1 MMYVIGSPAFD
12 FVSCTK
18 EYAIAHLSELA
29 ILSVDTENL
38 YDPTYKLLCFQIG
51 NKHDQ
56 FLILEDFLFFKELLE
71 TKYIIL
77 QNAKHDLKSFAYLGI
92 YPKYLHDTFLQEMIL
107 ISGHYSLGMSM
118 TKCKLNALVK
128 KYCNVEIS
136 KELQKK
142 PEISQ
147 AFFEY
152 SLTDIIYLE
161 DINNAQQALLA
172 KEGLDLLANNLEN
185 EYVKALAYCEQSGF
199 YLDTKG
205 FATKVAKDK
214 EEYVSL
220 NKQMIEAIND
230 EPKVNKYLSM
240 KSDLFSEP
248 EISLDINLGSPKQA
262 IPFYKDLGYQWT
274 NKGTPTIGIKYI
286 KKDRKKHPILDLA
299 IKLSECET
307 RMSSYGD
314 NIFDIVNQ
322 YPDGRLRSNF
332 VQIINTGRMSS
343 RGESDTDSFSGVNL
357 QSVPKRGEE
366 RKYFIAAE
374 GNMLV
379 RGDFVGQETRIL
391 AEFAEDPTY
400 LEFIINPEYDLHCF
414 MAQALW
420 PEYSHLS
427 HMEFKEQY
435 PYLRDRAKPGTFCL
449 PYGGVGKT
457 IAENCDVEVSVG
469 EAAYNTFMAKFP
481 QLEKYYKKVGALAL
495 HRGYILTNSITN
507 RKIYLSDFDKYK
519 TLKRKNYLSKEDWAY
534 CKIYEGQKQR
544 LARNYPIQ
552 STAADM
558 TKMACILVYK
568 ALVKNNLLGI
578 VLWPNIVH
586 DEIVLECPIKY
597 APKIQNLLKDC
608 MEIAGKKFCPNVPI
622 LADVTIQKPW
632 KC

>member
-142 PEISQ
+142 PEVSQ
-147 AFFEY
+147 KFFEY

-161 DINNAQQALLA
+161 DINNAQKVLLD

-205 FATKVAKDK
+205 FATKVLKDK

-230 EPKVNKYLSM
+230 EPKVKGYLSV
-240 KSDLFSEP
+240 KSDLFSP
-248 EISLDINLGSPKQA
+248 PTISLDINLGSSVQA
-262 IPFYKDLGYQWT
+262 IPFYKDLGFEWN
-274 NKGTPTIGIKYI
+274 NKGKPTIGIKQI
-286 KKDRKKHPILDLA
+286 KKDRKKHPILNLA

-314 NIFDIVNQ
+314 NIFDILKQ

-414 MAQALW
+414 MAQAL
-420 PEYSHLS
+420 
-427 HMEFKEQY
+427 
-435 PYLRDRAKPGTFCL
+435 
-449 PYGGVGKT
+449 
-457 IAENCDVEVSVG
+457 
-469 EAAYNTFMAKFP
+469 
-481 QLEKYYKKVGALAL
+481 
-495 HRGYILTNSITN
+495 
-507 RKIYLSDFDKYK
+507 
-519 TLKRKNYLSKEDWAY
+519 
-534 CKIYEGQKQR
+534 
-544 LARNYPIQ
+544 
-552 STAADM
+552 
-558 TKMACILVYK
+558 
-568 ALVKNNLLGI
+568 
-578 VLWPNIVH
+578 
-586 DEIVLECPIKY
+586 
-597 APKIQNLLKDC
+597 
-608 MEIAGKKFCPNVPI
+608 
-622 LADVTIQKPW
+622 
-632 KC
+632 

>member
-1 MMYVIGSPAFD
+1 MYVIGSPAFN
-12 FVSCTK
+12 FESCTK
-18 EYAIAHLSELA
+18 EYALDILSKMA

-38 YDPTYKLLCFQIG
+38 YNPVYKLLSFQIG
-51 NKHDQ
+51 NKQDQ
-56 FLILEDFLFFKELLE
+56 FLILEDFLSFKELLE
-71 TKYIIL
+71 TKPIIL
-77 QNAKHDLKSFAYLGI
+77 QNGKHDLKSFAYLGI
-92 YPKYLHDTFLQEMIL
+92 YPQYINDTFLQEMIL
-107 ISGHYSLGMSM
+107 ISGNYSLGMSM

-128 KYCNVEIS
+128 KYCGIEIS
-136 KELQKK
+136 KELQKT

-147 AFFEY
+147 KFFDY
-152 SLTDIIYLE
+152 ALTDILYLE
-161 DINNAQQALLA
+161 DINTAQQALLT
-172 KEGLDLLANNLEN
+172 KEGLDSLANKLEN

-205 FATKVAKDK
+205 FATKVLKDK
-214 EEYVSL
+214 EEYAL
-220 NKQMIEAIND
+220 LHKQMIQAIND

-248 EISLDINLGSPKQA
+248 EISLDINLGSSKQA
-262 IPFYKDLGYQWT
+262 IPFYKDLGFEWN

-286 KKDRKKHPILDLA
+286 KKDRKKHPILNLA

-307 RMSSYGD
+307 RISSYGD
-314 NIFDIVNQ
+314 NIFDILQQ
-322 YPDGRLRSNF
+322 YPDHRLRSNF

-366 RKYFIAAE
+366 RKYFIAEE
-374 GNMLV
+374 GNRLV

-391 AEFAEDPTY
+391 AEFAGDPTY
-400 LEFIINPEYDLHCF
+400 LEFIINPEYDLHSF

-427 HMEFKEQY
+427 HLEFKEQY
-435 PYLRDRAKPGTFCL
+435 PDLRDRAKPGTFCL

-457 IAENCDVEVSVG
+457 IAENCDVDVSVG
-469 EAAYNTFMAKFP
+469 EAAYNAFMAKFP
-481 QLEKYYKKVGALAL
+481 QLEQYYKKVGALAL
-495 HRGYILTNSITN
+495 HRGYILTNDVTK

-519 TLKRKNYLSKEDWAY
+519 TLKRKHYLSKEDWAY
-534 CKIYEGQKQR
+534 CKIYESQKQR

-558 TKMACILVYK
+558 TKTASILVYK
-568 ALVKNNLLGI
+568 MLVKNNLLGV

-597 APKIQNLLKDC
+597 APKIQKLLKDC
-608 MEIAGKKFCPNVPI
+608 MEKAGKLFCPNVPI
-622 LADVTIQKPW
+622 LADVTIQNAW